1 MKYKSE
7 HKTTTF
13 GIKRW
18 PYSTDDVAPLARWRT
33 LPPDAFSAGGQLEVV
48 AALNN
53 VAVLHGPNN
62 LAAALRGDSAAA
74 ISVALSLMPVQEVTF
89 PVDIA
94 MSTLL
99 VCALNDDAAAAL
111 VLSHVLGRAAF
122 DHAQTIELST
132 AWLAHHLRSSRDP
145 HQFARTEEALSLI
158 VHDEE
163 DEA

>member
-1 MKYKSE
+1 MKYESE
-7 HKTTTF
+7 HQTTTF
-13 GIKRW
+13 DTKRW
-18 PYSTDDVAPLARWRT
+18 PYSTGDVASLAWWRT
-33 LPPDAFSAGGQLEVV
+33 LPPNAFSAGGHLDVV

-74 ISVALSLMPVQEVTF
+74 ISVALSLMPIQEVTF

-111 VLSHVLGRAAF
+111 VLSHVLGRAEF

-132 AWLAHHLRSSRDP
+132 AWLTHHLRSGRDP
-145 HQFARTEEALSLI
+145 HRFARTKEALSLI
-158 VHDEE
+158 LHDEE
-163 DEA
+163 EEA

>member
-1 MKYKSE
+1 MKYESE
-7 HKTTTF
+7 HQTRTF
-13 GIKRW
+13 DTKRS
-18 PYSTDDVAPLARWRT
+18 PYSTGDVASLAWWRT
-33 LPPDAFSAGGQLEVV
+33 LPPNAFGAGGHLDVV

-53 VAVLHGPNN
+53 VAVLHGSNN

-74 ISVALSLMPVQEVTF
+74 ISVALSLMPIQEVTF

-111 VLSHVLGRAAF
+111 VLSHVLGRAEF
-122 DHAQTIELST
+122 GHAQTIELST
-132 AWLAHHLRSSRDP
+132 AWLTRHLRSGRDQ
-145 HQFARTEEALSLI
+145 HRFARTEEALSLI
-158 VHDEE
+158 LHDEE